1 MIIDKL
7 INSGILTLSV
17 VLLAIIA
24 IIFLFLK
31 YRQNDGKC
39 KVHMLYIRFI
49 DFYNYRT
56 DNLCLCE

>member
-24 IIFLFLK
+24 IIFLFP
-31 YRQNDGKC
+31 
-39 KVHMLYIRFI
+39 
-49 DFYNYRT
+49 
-56 DNLCLCE
+56 